1 MKIAIFCLLVLL
13 CGCRSFNS
21 EKKVTENKFPVDKTF
36 NAERRAASLKL
47 AQNYIDALNLSLKTG
62 EFSHLQ
68 KMLPSRSASPR
79 AAKIFN
85 ALKKRIDSLGTLES
99 CTPCGTLDCTLF
111 VDYLWKYRFVKP
123 TGDPRLPQQVYEVL
137 YRVRVVHP
145 DKSPGIVAADFLF
158 R

>member
-13 CGCRSFNS
+13 CGCRSFDS

-36 NAERRAASLKL
+36 NAERKAASLQL
-47 AQNYIDALNLSLKTG
+47 AQNYIEALNQSLKTG

-68 KMLPSRSASPR
+68 KVLPPRSSSPQ
-79 AAKIFN
+79 AAKIFA

-99 CTPCGTLDCTLF
+99 CTSYGSLDCTLF
-111 VDYLWKYRFVKP
+111 VDHLWKYRFVKS
-123 TGDPRLPQQVYEVL
+123 TGDPRLPQQAYEVL
-137 YRVRVVHP
+137 YRVRVIHP